1 MAPSHNN
8 GCVKNG
14 VEPAVYIN
22 GSGVKKS
29 LAGEKT
35 WSYVTFKRLLFLLVA
50 FTSVTQY
57 YLSLPFYFFPII
69 LLLLFVP
76 IFVSNLAVNNVF
88 YCLWER
94 YQQESKINKYIKF
107 NDEETKKK
115 FENKFIPMRD
125 LYELYADEKIDFI
138 DDVLQTLERRNEF
151 VSYKLQWWHLK
162 FFVMKFLPEMLKH
175 DKAQDEEQV
184 VEHYDRGNDFY
195 NAFLGPMM
203 VYTSGIR
210 YNETETLEEIQE
222 NKIKDVCEKIQL
234 KEGERHLDIGCG
246 WGTLV
251 NYAAENY
258 GSKSTGVTLAQNQ
271 VEWALNKAKGKE
283 ILDKVNYLTMD
294 YREIPNEKY
303 DKITCL
309 EMAEH
314 VGIRLFPTFLE
325 QVSEMLEDDGI
336 FYLQIAGIRRAWQW
350 EDMLWGF
357 FMDTYIFP
365 GADASLPLLFSVGQ
379 LEAAGFEVE
388 SVKTIGIHYSDTIKN
403 WYHNW
408 IRPEV
413 KIEMVKKYGIRL
425 YNVWAIFL
433 SWSTIIAKQGNST
446 CYQIVAHKNF
456 NHYPRRRFIQN
467 NKTKSE

>member
-22 GSGVKKS
+22 GGVKKS

-222 NKIKDVCEKIQL
+222 NKIKDVCEKVS
-234 KEGERHLDIGCG
+234 
-246 WGTLV
+246 V
-251 NYAAENY
+251 N
-258 GSKSTGVTLAQNQ
+258 
-271 VEWALNKAKGKE
+271 
-283 ILDKVNYLTMD
+283 
-294 YREIPNEKY
+294 
-303 DKITCL
+303 
-309 EMAEH
+309 
-314 VGIRLFPTFLE
+314 F
-325 QVSEMLEDDGI
+325 
-336 FYLQIAGIRRAWQW
+336 
-350 EDMLWGF
+350 
-357 FMDTYIFP
+357 
-365 GADASLPLLFSVGQ
+365 
-379 LEAAGFEVE
+379 
-388 SVKTIGIHYSDTIKN
+388 
-403 WYHNW
+403 
-408 IRPEV
+408 
-413 KIEMVKKYGIRL
+413 
-425 YNVWAIFL
+425 
-433 SWSTIIAKQGNST
+433 
-446 CYQIVAHKNF
+446 
-456 NHYPRRRFIQN
+456 
-467 NKTKSE
+467 